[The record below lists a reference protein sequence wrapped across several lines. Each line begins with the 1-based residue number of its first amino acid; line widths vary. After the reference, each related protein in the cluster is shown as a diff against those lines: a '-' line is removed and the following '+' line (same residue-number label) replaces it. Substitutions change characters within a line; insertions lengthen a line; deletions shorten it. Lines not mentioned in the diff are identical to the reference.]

1 MASRPTLLTGFIEG
15 AIRWNVADPAS
26 VRIIPFQSAIQS
38 ASLEYTGTFE
48 EGKSFNSQG
57 IRVTTSGCLT
67 EVSAKFTFST
77 NTITFGLLQVAA
89 ATLAEDSEDDLYYAE
104 SFVVPSNGQLQLSFA
119 PIATTVVVSDA
130 DGGMVSSGDFTVN
143 ATTGLVTIDTA
154 AATGRPDLVGTRITV
169 SYARGVATE
178 AEKEIRLGSGELLPV
193 VGLYGR
199 FRGCDGTYLV
209 IANRVSIVPNLNLS
223 VGDSPAE
230 ISFEGIVL
238 ADPSDTLVRII
249 KLNDSYPAFPPPTP

>member
-15 AIRWNVADPAS
+15 FIRWDDPNDADTI
-26 VRIIPFQSAIQS
+26 RMIPFQSAIQS

-89 ATLAEDSEDDLYYAE
+89 ATLAEDAEDDLYYAE
-104 SFVVPSNGQLQLSFA
+104 SFVVPSDGQLELSFIPVTGTA
-119 PIATTVVVSDA
+119 VCTTV
-130 DGGMVSSGDFTVN
+130 DGDLITGSVTGNTFTI
-143 ATTGLVTIDTA
+143 TTPA
-154 AATGRPDLVGTRITV
+154 PLVGTRVTV
-169 SYARGVATE
+169 SYARAVNDDPVE
-178 AEKEIRLGSGELLPV
+178 REIRLGSGPLLPV

-199 FRGCDGTYLV
+199 FRGCDGSYLV
-209 IANRVSIVPNLNLS
+209 MANRVSIVPNLNLS

-230 ISFEGIVL
+230 ISFEGIVM
-238 ADPSDTLVRII
+238 ADPSDTLVRLI
-249 KLNDSYPAFPPPTP
+249 KLNDSYELPAPPTPPSP

>member
-15 AIRWNVADPAS
+15 FIRWDDPTDPDTI
-26 VRIIPFQSAIQS
+26 RMIPFQSAIQS
-38 ASLEYTGTFE
+38 AALEYTGTFE

-89 ATLAEDSEDDLYYAE
+89 ATLAEDAEDDLYYAE
-104 SFVVPSNGQLQLSFA
+104 SFVVPSDGELELAFVPVANTEVC
-119 PIATTVVVSDA
+119 TTV
-130 DGGMVSSGDFTVN
+130 DGDLIAGTLSGNTFTITN
-143 ATTGLVTIDTA
+143 PTEYL
-154 AATGRPDLVGTRITV
+154 GTRVTV
-169 SYARGVATE
+169 SYARAVVTE
-178 AEKEIRLGSGELLPV
+178 PQEREIRLGSGPLLPV

-199 FRGCDGTYLV
+199 FRGCDGSYLV

-238 ADPSDTLVRII
+238 ADPSDTLVRLV
-249 KLNDSYPAFPPPTP
+249 KLNDSYELPTPTPTPPTP